1 MTTVILTVL
10 SVFLHD
16 DTEISYFPPLSSSVD
31 LEGGRNLVHTAVPS
45 ELSCALGSE
54 CLGSSSLLF
63 SLHSFFFLT
72 NIYGHV
78 SAGLL

>member
-31 LEGGRNLVHTAVPS
+31 LEGGRNLVHRSALNALSHINQENFALCDSMVDLENIMLS
-45 ELSCALGSE
+45 EISQSE
-54 CLGSSSLLF
+54 EDKYY
-63 SLHSFFFLT
+63 
-72 NIYGHV
+72 II
-78 SAGLL
+78 